1 VFYQAHAQ
9 AASRN
14 GLEISN
20 GFYRQKFTLAHELG
34 HHFLGHS
41 NYLAKEYCQEEDF
54 IDIRFDSSLKP
65 VKQLEWQANHF
76 AACLLLPRSNFMAD
90 FLSLAEGMGLKDRG
104 HGWLY
109 VDNQPCNVASYHKVV
124 NSLLGKYRVSKSVIK
139 IRLEQFNFL
148 TYRRNDFSGLS
159 GMTQLLK
166 GNRADN

>member
-65 VKQLEWQANHF
+65 VKQASSTCQELQGFGDVEGAVLGRSPIKVDQA
-76 AACLLLPRSNFMAD
+76 AAF
-90 FLSLAEGMGLKDRG
+90 
-104 HGWLY
+104 
-109 VDNQPCNVASYHKVV
+109 
-124 NSLLGKYRVSKSVIK
+124 
-139 IRLEQFNFL
+139 
-148 TYRRNDFSGLS
+148 
-159 GMTQLLK
+159 
-166 GNRADN
+166 